1 MDVRCLVFLLV
12 PVADYIYAQDRCEG
26 YECCAGYM
34 LDNNTSLCVPCN
46 TGFIGKYCEKE
57 CPYPTF
63 GDGCQQQCF
72 CEQEH
77 CSIVKGCVTLPGN
90 GSSATLENEGISTS
104 DIIHITVA
112 GTEDKPSLLNPTK
125 AALFEETSPPGT
137 KSTAANPRQNN
148 VGGDIKNGQNPM
160 LVGIFV
166 FNAFFVVIIFVIV
179 MYCGIKKYRKHIRNK
194 KDNSAISVQYYEID
208 EDLAGGSMSYRTLHT
223 IEETEVRDK
232 AYDDIE
238 MGKFLVTYENEPR
251 NGARQSSVIPIP
263 PNRASQTMPKEFY
276 PSHENLPIDND
287 RH

>member
-1 MDVRCLVFLLV
+1 MYTSDIFHVIYLDLLKCWWSGLFFFFKISFL
-12 PVADYIYAQDRCEG
+12 
-26 YECCAGYM
+26 
-34 LDNNTSLCVPCN
+34 
-46 TGFIGKYCEKE
+46 
-57 CPYPTF
+57 
-63 GDGCQQQCF
+63 
-72 CEQEH
+72 
-77 CSIVKGCVTLPGN
+77 GN
-90 GSSATLENEGISTS
+90 GSGSPEENEDISKS
-104 DIIHITVA
+104 SIIHVTVE

-125 AALFEETSPPGT
+125 AALFEETSPPSA
-137 KSTAANPRQNN
+137 KSTAANTRQNN

>member
-1 MDVRCLVFLLV
+1 MYTQDIFHVIYLDLLKCSWSCLFFF
-12 PVADYIYAQDRCEG
+12 
-26 YECCAGYM
+26 
-34 LDNNTSLCVPCN
+34 
-46 TGFIGKYCEKE
+46 FIK
-57 CPYPTF
+57 
-63 GDGCQQQCF
+63 
-72 CEQEH
+72 
-77 CSIVKGCVTLPGN
+77 IVLKFVGN
-90 GSSATLENEGISTS
+90 GSGSTQEYDGISTS
-104 DIIHITVA
+104 YIIHVSLA
-112 GTEDKPSLLNPTK
+112 EKEYKPLSLNQTK

-166 FNAFFVVIIFVIV
+166 FNAFFVVIIFLIV

>member
-1 MDVRCLVFLLV
+1 MLLV
-12 PVADYIYAQDRCEG
+12 QLV
-26 YECCAGYM
+26 
-34 LDNNTSLCVPCN
+34 LFFKFSSL
-46 TGFIGKYCEKE
+46 
-57 CPYPTF
+57 
-63 GDGCQQQCF
+63 
-72 CEQEH
+72 
-77 CSIVKGCVTLPGN
+77 GN

-137 KSTAANPRQNN
+137 KSTAANTRQNN

>member
-1 MDVRCLVFLLV
+1 MFLALLV
-12 PVADYIYAQDRCEG
+12 
-26 YECCAGYM
+26 
-34 LDNNTSLCVPCN
+34 LF
-46 TGFIGKYCEKE
+46 FIK
-57 CPYPTF
+57 
-63 GDGCQQQCF
+63 
-72 CEQEH
+72 
-77 CSIVKGCVTLPGN
+77 IVLKFVGN
-90 GSSATLENEGISTS
+90 GSGSTQEYDGISAS
-104 DIIHITVA
+104 NIIHVSLA
-112 GTEDKPSLLNPTK
+112 EKEYKPLSLNQTK

-137 KSTAANPRQNN
+137 KSTAANTRQNN
-148 VGGDIKNGQNPM
+148 VGVDIKNGQNPM

-179 MYCGIKKYRKHIRNK
+179 MYCGIKKYRKHNRKK

-251 NGARQSSVIPIP
+251 NGARHSSVIPIP
-263 PNRASQTMPKEFY
+263 PNRASQTMPKEFH